1 MNDSRSLLAHEEAV
15 MTTVSS
21 SITINQPVEK
31 VFSMV
36 ADPANQK
43 SLNPGV
49 LDVKLTP
56 PGPVAVGSL
65 LHYTTEYAGK
75 KYESAVQVSA
85 YEPNKKWATKT
96 TGTPKPMETVYS
108 FEAAGAGTK
117 LTISVELI
125 PGSYP
130 APAEPTIKAQWQ
142 KTLDETSGRLKQ
154 MAEK

>member
-1 MNDSRSLLAHEEAV
+1 
-15 MTTVSS
+15 MTSVSS
-21 SITINQPVEK
+21 STTINQPVEK
-31 VFSMV
+31 VFNFLTQV
-36 ADPANQK
+36 ENQK
-43 SLNPGV
+43 NLQPGI

-96 TGTPKPMETVYS
+96 TGVPKPVETVYV
-108 FEAAGAGTK
+108 FEPAGSGTK
-117 LTISVELI
+117 LTISTELI

-130 APAEPTIKAQWQ
+130 AMAEPTIKAQWQ
-142 KTLDETSGRLKQ
+142 KTFDESCARIKQ
-154 MAEK
+154 MVEK

>member
-1 MNDSRSLLAHEEAV
+1 
-15 MTTVSS
+15 MTTVLS

-31 VFSMV
+31 VFSLI

-43 SLNPGV
+43 ALQPGI
-49 LDVKLTP
+49 LDVKITP

-96 TGTPKPMETVYS
+96 TGTPKPMETVYA
-108 FEAAGAGTK
+108 FEPAGAGTK
-117 LTISVELI
+117 VTVSTELI
-125 PGSYP
+125 PGCFP
-130 APAEPTIKAQWQ
+130 AAAEGTMKAYWQ
-142 KTLDETSGRLKQ
+142 KVFDDICRSLKQ